1 MLGAVMFGWL
11 GTVQDHLPASSP
23 GARPR
28 RPGVPHGP
36 GEGCRTTGTPARE
49 RGAAPPRQP
58 GTLRAA
64 DRVWLAAL
72 ARLMPPNRWAEVF
85 PVTPATLLAWHRRL
99 AAKKYDTSKRRKP
112 GRPPTVPGITRLIVR
127 LAKEN
132 PLRGHRP
139 GGWRGRR
146 VAAGSAQWAGIAGQ
160 PPIDTIFVYS
170 ERQLGPVHHG
180 RVTFGGKWQGVF
192 GAIWL
197 PVGARLWLSRS
208 TVVDT

>member
-1 MLGAVMFGWL
+1 LAGWVPFKIIYLLVRRVLGLAVLVFRTDL
-11 GTVQDHLPASSP
+11 AKDAELLVLRHENAVLRRHASRVRYEP
-23 GARPR
+23 
-28 RPGVPHGP
+28 
-36 GEGCRTTGTPARE
+36 
-49 RGAAPPRQP
+49 
-58 GTLRAA
+58 A

-72 ARLMPPNRWAEVF
+72 ARLIPRNRWAEVF

-132 PLRGHRP
+132 PLWGHRP

-160 PPIDTIFVYS
+160 PPIDTIFV
-170 ERQLGPVHHG
+170 
-180 RVTFGGKWQGVF
+180 
-192 GAIWL
+192 
-197 PVGARLWLSRS
+197 
-208 TVVDT
+208 